1 MTLGVITAMEAEI
14 ENLLKCF
21 ETKNIKIISNIR
33 YYIGLLNKVSCVLAI
48 CGIGKVNSAIC
59 TQTMALKFSVDF
71 ILNIGLAGSS
81 SKKLSI
87 GDIIIA
93 ENVVQ
98 YDVDTSALGDP
109 IGMVSTINLINIP
122 CNKNLSDKVLNF
134 ISKKY
139 INNVLLGTIASADKF
154 VCSEIELNKIK
165 EKFGAIAVDMEAGSI
180 AQVCYLNRKNF
191 ICLKIISDSVFKG
204 ETDFVKDYQKSKK
217 IFTKKLCKFVYELL
231 PELIDN

>member
-59 TQTMALKFSVDF
+59 AQTMALKFSVDF

-231 PELIDN
+231 PELVNN

>member
-1 MTLGVITAMEAEI
+1 MTLGIVTAMEAEI

-59 TQTMALKFSVDF
+59 AQTMALKFSVDF
-71 ILNIGLAGSS
+71 ILNIGLAGASN
-81 SKKLSI
+81 KKLSI
-87 GDIIIA
+87 GDIVIA

-98 YDVDTSALGDP
+98 HDVDTSPLGDP
-109 IGMVSTINLINIP
+109 VGMVSTINLINIP
-122 CNKNLSDKVLNF
+122 CNKNLSNKALNF

-154 VCSEIELNKIK
+154 VCSKVELNKIK
-165 EKFGAIAVDMEAGSI
+165 ERFGAIAVDMEAGSI
-180 AQVCYLNRKNF
+180 AQVCYLNNVKF
-191 ICLKIISDSVFKG
+191 ICVKIISDSVFKG
-204 ETDFVKDYQKSKK
+204 EKDFVKDYKSSK
-217 IFTKKLCKFVYELL
+217 IILTKKLCEIVYELL
-231 PELIDN
+231 PELVNN